1 MGTPLR
7 VLMVE
12 DSDEDTELVIQEL
25 RGGGYDVSFERV
37 DTPQAMSATLENRAW
52 DVVIC
57 DFSVPHFG
65 CAGALRLL
73 RGRNLDTPFI
83 YVSGTIGEETAVAA
97 LKQGAH
103 DYVMKGSLQRL
114 LPAIQRELQA
124 AEQRRQEAQLERQVR
139 QQERFEAIGRLAG
152 GIAHDFNN
160 IIGAIL
166 GWAELGEEE
175 AGSGSRLQDRFSQ
188 IRNQA
193 ERAAGLTT
201 QLLAFAR
208 RQVLLPVKLDV
219 NKSISEMHSFLTS
232 GMEDNIEFK
241 TVLDPHLDII
251 ESDASQIGQVTMNLC
266 INARDAM
273 PRGGRLIVETHNV
286 QIDEE
291 FCRLNSDSHP
301 GRYVM
306 LMISDTGIGMDAAT
320 VDRIFEPFFTTK
332 ELGTGTGLGLAT
344 VYGIV
349 KQHDGFLN
357 VRSEVGKGTTF
368 RVYFPS
374 STGRVSQRQP
384 DKTPISVTGSETI
397 LLAEDH
403 EGIREVTHAI
413 LSSYGYT
420 VILAADGREALQL
433 FRQDPTRIDLV
444 ILDVAMPG
452 LDGTEVFTQ
461 MSAVRPD
468 LPVVFTSGNTSE
480 SASLTATIAAGAV
493 FLQKPYSPRA
503 LGQIVRSTLD
513 RQPPS
518 KSEASRASQP
528 QGVSLPLVQ
537 RDRRRGIDQNAR
549 QMRSGGGQGSQ
560 LWPSGAPFPAGTC
573 SRWLPG
579 AVPPQVGDM
588 LQKQNKPQNQMCFQ
602 IHKNG
607 RSGVN
612 PNKYFLRTQSDIRLT

>member
-1 MGTPLR
+1 MGTPLS

-12 DSDEDTELVIQEL
+12 DSDEDTELVIREL
-25 RGGGYDVSFERV
+25 RGGGYDVTFERV

-57 DFSVPHFG
+57 DFSVPNFG

-83 YVSGTIGEETAVAA
+83 YVSGTVGEETAVAA
-97 LKQGAH
+97 LKEGAH
-103 DYVMKGSLQRL
+103 DYVMKGSLKRL
-114 LPAIQRELQA
+114 LPAIQRELKE
-124 AEQRRQEAQLERQVR
+124 AEQRREKAQLERQVR

-175 AGSGSRLQDRFSQ
+175 AQNGSGLQDRFKQ

-208 RQVLLPVKLDV
+208 RQVLQPVKLDV
-219 NKSISEMHSFLTS
+219 NKSISEMRSFLAS
-232 GMEDNIEFK
+232 GMEGDIEFK
-241 TVLDPHLDII
+241 IILDPNLDVMQG
-251 ESDASQIGQVTMNLC
+251 DASQVGQVIMNLC

-273 PRGGRLIVETHNV
+273 PKGGRLIIETDNVE
-286 QIDEE
+286 IDEE
-291 FCRLNSDSHP
+291 FCHRNSYGRP

-320 VDRIFEPFFTTK
+320 VDRLFEPFFTTK
-332 ELGTGTGLGLAT
+332 DIAKGTGLGLAT

-357 VRSEVGKGTTF
+357 VYSEVGKGTTF

-374 STGRVSQRQP
+374 STGSVSQRPP
-384 DKTPISVTGSETI
+384 DIATILTGSETI
-397 LLAEDH
+397 LVAEDH
-403 EGIREVTHAI
+403 EGIREVANEI

-420 VILAADGREALQL
+420 TILAADGQDALRL

-452 LDGTEVFTQ
+452 LSGTEAFTQ
-461 MSAVRPD
+461 MRTIRPG
-468 LPVVFTSGNTSE
+468 LPAVFTSGHTSE
-480 SASLTATIAAGAV
+480 SASLNSNIAAGAV
-493 FLQKPYSPRA
+493 FLQKPYASRT

-513 RQPPS
+513 RQRQS
-518 KSEASRASQP
+518 KSESSPTCQP
-528 QGVSLPLVQ
+528 NRVPLRHTPQ
-537 RDRRRGIDQNAR
+537 DRRRGH
-549 QMRSGGGQGSQ
+549 G
-560 LWPSGAPFPAGTC
+560 C
-573 SRWLPG
+573 
-579 AVPPQVGDM
+579 
-588 LQKQNKPQNQMCFQ
+588 
-602 IHKNG
+602 
-607 RSGVN
+607 GV
-612 PNKYFLRTQSDIRLT
+612 

>member
-1 MGTPLR
+1 MGIPLS

-12 DSDEDTELVIQEL
+12 DSDEETELVIREL
-25 RGGGYDVSFERV
+25 RAGGYDVSFERV

-83 YVSGTIGEETAVAA
+83 YVSGTVGEETAIAA
-97 LKQGAH
+97 LKEGAH
-103 DYVMKGSLQRL
+103 DYVMKGSLKRL
-114 LPAIQRELQA
+114 LPAIQRELKA
-124 AEQRRQEAQLERQVR
+124 AEQRREKAQLERQVR

-175 AGSGSRLQDRFSQ
+175 AQNRSVLQDRFKQ

-208 RQVLLPVKLDV
+208 RQVLQPVKLDL
-219 NKSISEMHSFLTS
+219 NKSISEMRSFLES
-232 GMEDNIEFK
+232 GMEGGIEFK
-241 TVLDPHLDII
+241 IILDPNLDVMQG
-251 ESDASQIGQVTMNLC
+251 DTSQVGQVIMNLC

-273 PRGGRLIVETHNV
+273 PRGGRLIIETDNVE
-286 QIDEE
+286 IDEE
-291 FCRLNSDSHP
+291 FCHLNSYGRP

-306 LMISDTGIGMDAAT
+306 LVVSDTGIGMDAAT
-320 VDRIFEPFFTTK
+320 VDRLFEPFFTTK
-332 ELGTGTGLGLAT
+332 DLCKGTGLGLAT

-357 VRSEVGKGTTF
+357 VHSEVGKGTTF

-374 STGRVSQRQP
+374 NTGGVSQRQP
-384 DKTPISVTGSETI
+384 DIATISVTGSETI
-397 LLAEDH
+397 LVAEDH
-403 EGIREVTHAI
+403 EGIREIANEI

-420 VILAADGREALQL
+420 TILAADGQEALRL

-452 LDGTEVFTQ
+452 LSGTEAFTQ
-461 MSAVRPD
+461 MSAIRPD
-468 LPVVFTSGNTSE
+468 LPVVFTSGRTSE
-480 SASLTATIAAGAV
+480 SASLNSNIAAGAV
-493 FLQKPYSPRA
+493 FLQKPYA
-503 LGQIVRSTLD
+503 LKTLSQIVRSTLD
-513 RQPPS
+513 RRRQS
-518 KSEASRASQP
+518 KSEPSTSEGQRRLS
-528 QGVSLPLVQ
+528 SLT
-537 RDRRRGIDQNAR
+537 
-549 QMRSGGGQGSQ
+549 
-560 LWPSGAPFPAGTC
+560 GT
-573 SRWLPG
+573 
-579 AVPPQVGDM
+579 
-588 LQKQNKPQNQMCFQ
+588 
-602 IHKNG
+602 
-607 RSGVN
+607 
-612 PNKYFLRTQSDIRLT
+612 